1 MIPGYK
7 YILKGSDYVRLIK
20 RRKTDRVYWEDVLP
34 HERVT
39 EEDIKKHIPVRG
51 ILSGGLNYHYHSP
64 EKIEKKY
71 LIWQGCQRAELLA
84 WKDEKGFPDWKYK
97 PCHMKVSSGHFCK
110 RHLKS
115 AEVDGKYTTLN
126 IEPMVIE

>member
-1 MIPGYK
+1 MITGYK

-20 RRKTDRVYWEDVLP
+20 RRKTDRAYWEDVLP

-39 EEDIKKHIPVRG
+39 EEDIKKHVLISFST
-51 ILSGGLNYHYHSP
+51 L
-64 EKIEKKY
+64 KKVQDKF
-71 LIWQGCQRAELLA
+71 LTWQGCQRAELLE
-84 WKDEKGFPDWKYK
+84 WNDEKGFPDWKYK

-115 AEVDGKYTTLN
+115 AEVDGKYTPPG
-126 IEPMVIE
+126 IGPVVIK

>member
-1 MIPGYK
+1 MITGYK

-39 EEDIKKHIPVRG
+39 EEDIKKHVWINFSRLQKVQDKF
-51 ILSGGLNYHYHSP
+51 LT
-64 EKIEKKY
+64 
-71 LIWQGCQRAELLA
+71 WQGCQRAELLA
-84 WKDEKGFPDWKYK
+84 WNDEKGFPDWKYK

-115 AEVDGKYTTLN
+115 AEVDGKYTPLD
-126 IEPMVIE
+126 IEPMVIA